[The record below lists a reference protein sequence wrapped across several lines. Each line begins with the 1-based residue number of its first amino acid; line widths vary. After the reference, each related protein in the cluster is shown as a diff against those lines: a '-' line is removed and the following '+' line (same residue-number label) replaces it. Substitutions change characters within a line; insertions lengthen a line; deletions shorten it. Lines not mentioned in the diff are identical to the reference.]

1 MSSSAASVGHH
12 DADENKF
19 QIYVQIAMLLAVITG
34 IEIVAIFLPFAKW
47 LVIGGLVTLSVVKFL
62 YVIFFFMHLKW
73 DKAFCTILFFIG
85 LVLATGTTWALLEIF
100 SAHDSVPLTSQES

>member
-1 MSSSAASVGHH
+1 MSSPAASAGHH
-12 DADENKF
+12 HADENKF

-34 IEIVAIFLPFAKW
+34 IEIVIIFIPFATW
-47 LVIGGLVTLSVVKFL
+47 LIVSSLVVLSVVKFL
-62 YVIFFFMHLKW
+62 YVIFYFMHLKW

-100 SAHDSVPLTSQES
+100 DAKDSIPLTAQES